1 MRETIWFVE
10 RRDTLDEI
18 VCAQDDRYGAGVA
31 GGTGSSTSE
40 KNKKEC
46 QGFSLFK
53 HLISTLPNYCRSK
66 KLN

>member
-1 MRETIWFVE
+1 LVRGEEGYFE
-10 RRDTLDEI
+10 DEI

-53 HLISTLPNYCRSK
+53 HLISTLPNYRRR
-66 KLN
+66 LL